1 LGTGTDREKL
11 NRLSMHVE
19 SLINNPTEAKVFRKV
34 VKEIK
39 VKKSM

>member
-1 LGTGTDREKL
+1 
-11 NRLSMHVE
+11 MHVE

-39 VKKSM
+39 VKKSMQSTSNLEVNQ